1 MDIGHDTMGT
11 IIINSYALGAVVS
24 AVSDIY
30 SKDDNGTGATGDGN
44 SKFTK
49 TVGGS
54 ATHNQVIL
62 NPLEVSA
69 GQAVTVGLNGNWTG
83 TETSIAWSVITVDNG
98 LGLVSGVS
106 PTSGTSAGFDP
117 IFTIGAGASQ
127 GMAAQ
132 YTLRLAVT
140 NAGGTTTKNWNFTV
154 LVP

>member
-44 SKFTK
+44 SRFTK
-49 TVGGS
+49 TVSGS
-54 ATHNQVIL
+54 TQHNQVIL
-62 NPLEVSA
+62 NPLEVAA
-69 GQAVTVGLNGNWTG
+69 GQAITVGLNGNWTG
-83 TETSIAWSVITVDNG
+83 TATSIAWTVIEVDNG

-106 PTSGTSAGFDP
+106 PTSGTAAGFDP
-117 IFTIGAGASQ
+117 VFTISGSSGSGQ
-127 GMAAQ
+127 QAA

-140 NAGGTTTKNWNFTV
+140 NAGGTTTKNWDFTV
-154 LVP
+154 LFP

>member
-1 MDIGHDTMGT
+1 MDIGHDTMGV
-11 IIINSYALGAVVS
+11 IIINSYSLGAVVS

-54 ATHNQVIL
+54 AQHNQVIL
-62 NPLEVSA
+62 NPMEVQA
-69 GQAVTVGLNGNWTG
+69 GQAITVGLNGNWTG
-83 TETSIAWSVITVDNG
+83 TETSIAWSVIVVDNG

-127 GMAAQ
+127 GMAAR

-140 NAGGTTTKNWNFTV
+140 NSGGTTTKDWDFTI
-154 LVP
+154 LIP

>member
-1 MDIGHDTMGT
+1 MFGRTVNGFG
-11 IIINSYALGAVVS
+11 SYANRTVAVS

-54 ATHNQVIL
+54 AQHNQIIL
-62 NPLEVSA
+62 NPMEVQA
-69 GQAVTVGLNGNWTG
+69 GEAITVGLNGNWTG
-83 TETSIAWSVITVDNG
+83 TETSIAWNVIEVDNG

-117 IFTIGAGASQ
+117 VFTIDASGQQ

-132 YTLRLAVT
+132 YTLRLVVD
-140 NAGGTTTKNWNFTV
+140 NSGGSTVKNWDF
-154 LVP
+154 LVIIP

>member
-1 MDIGHDTMGT
+1 MFGRTVNGFG
-11 IIINSYALGAVVS
+11 SYANRTVAVS

-54 ATHNQVIL
+54 AQHNQVIL
-62 NPLEVSA
+62 NPMEVQA
-69 GQAVTVGLNGNWTG
+69 GQAITVGLNGNWTG
-83 TETSIAWSVITVDNG
+83 TAASIAWSVIVVDNG

-117 IFTIGAGASQ
+117 VFTIGAGGQQ

-132 YTLRLAVT
+132 YTLQLAVS
-140 NAGGTTTKNWNFTV
+140 NAGGTTTKNWDFTI
-154 LVP
+154 LIP

>member
-11 IIINSYALGAVVS
+11 IIINSYTFGVSVS

-30 SKDDNGTGATGDGN
+30 SKDDNGTGATGNGN

-49 TVGGS
+49 TIGGT

-69 GQAVTVGLNGNWTG
+69 GQAITVGLNGNWTG
-83 TETSIAWSVITVDNG
+83 TETSIAWTVIEIDNG
-98 LGLVSGVS
+98 LGLVGGVS

-117 IFTIGAGASQ
+117 VFTISGGAQQ
-127 GMAAQ
+127 GMQAQ
-132 YTLRLAVT
+132 YQLRLAVT
-140 NAGGTTTKNWNFTV
+140 NSGGTTTKNWDFAV
-154 LVP
+154 LNP